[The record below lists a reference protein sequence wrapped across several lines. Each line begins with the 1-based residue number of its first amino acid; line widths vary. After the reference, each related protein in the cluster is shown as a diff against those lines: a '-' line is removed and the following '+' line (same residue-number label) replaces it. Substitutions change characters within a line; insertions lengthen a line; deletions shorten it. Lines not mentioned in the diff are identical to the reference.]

1 MNKTNTKFMSDFDLE
16 VINKSISKNEAAILY
31 DAISLAGLHDLNK
44 FMTALCFNKLK
55 NGKSPTGNDYV
66 KYSIKD
72 INNLQ
77 DKLVKIMESEWLI
90 FY

>member
-1 MNKTNTKFMSDFDLE
+1 MTKKNTKFMSDFDIE
-16 VINKSISKNEAAILY
+16 VANKTISKNEAAILY
-31 DAISLAGLHDLNK
+31 NAISLAGLHDLNK
-44 FMTALCFNKLK
+44 INTALLFNKLK

-77 DKLVKIMESEWLI
+77 DKLVRIMESE
-90 FY
+90 

>member
-1 MNKTNTKFMSDFDLE
+1 MTKTNIKFMSDFDLE

-31 DAISLAGLHDLNK
+31 NAISLAGLHDLNK
-44 FMTALCFNKLK
+44 INTALLFNKLK

-77 DKLVKIMESEWLI
+77 DKLVRIMESSNE
-90 FY
+90 

>member
-1 MNKTNTKFMSDFDLE
+1 MTKTNTKFMSDFDIE
-16 VINKSISKNEAAILY
+16 IANKSISKNEAAILY
-31 DAISLAGLHDLNK
+31 NAISLAGLHDLNK
-44 FMTALCFNKLK
+44 ITPALLFNKLK

-77 DKLVKIMESEWLI
+77 DKLVRIMESE
-90 FY
+90 

>member
-1 MNKTNTKFMSDFDLE
+1 MTKTNLKFMSDYDIE
-16 VINKSISKNEAAILY
+16 IANKSISKNEAAILY
-31 DAISLAGLHDLNK
+31 NAISLAGLHDLNK
-44 FMTALCFNKLK
+44 INTALLFNKLK

-77 DKLVKIMESEWLI
+77 DKLVRIMESE
-90 FY
+90 

>member
-1 MNKTNTKFMSDFDLE
+1 MTKTNLKFMSDFDIE
-16 VINKSISKNEAAILY
+16 IANKSISKNEAAILY
-31 DAISLAGLHDLNK
+31 NAISLAGLHDLNK
-44 FMTALCFNKLK
+44 INTALLFNKLK

-77 DKLVKIMESEWLI
+77 DKLVRIMESE
-90 FY
+90 